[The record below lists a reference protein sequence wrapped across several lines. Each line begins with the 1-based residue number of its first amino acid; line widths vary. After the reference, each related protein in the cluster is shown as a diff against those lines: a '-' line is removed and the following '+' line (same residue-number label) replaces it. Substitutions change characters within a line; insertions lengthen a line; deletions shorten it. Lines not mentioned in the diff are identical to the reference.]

1 MVISVVGAALPDYAV
16 LLRVLLEHLHNALQ
30 QSGLGGLLHLL
41 GGFGGGGFG
50 GTTIT
55 EAEGTKGSEVSS
67 R

>member
-50 GTTIT
+50 GYY
-55 EAEGTKGSEVSS
+55 
-67 R
+67 